1 MFTNI
6 ELAGLFKLVVSGGA
20 RGTIETEW
28 FPNMILDSGIQ
39 YMLSDTRSFNAI
51 AFCSVGSSSEPVEP
65 TQVGLVSHIA
75 RSALNRDAPTFG
87 WDNDG
92 GYNYNVKTIS
102 FARGA
107 AAGNISEISMEIAN
121 NSNSPAAT
129 WCRALVLDEH
139 GSPTTI
145 TVLAD
150 EVLTVTYELRRWF
163 NPPAPHV
170 IQFDNDGET
179 FETTVSYNQGKNYNS
194 DFIGNSLGAE
204 IIANGVAVK
213 SQGWAESQGNPNIS
227 SMDAL
232 SVSVSGSLFPPIYSY
247 ATFTPPIPKTN
258 EFTVSIEQTFSLT
271 RRAP

>member
-1 MFTNI
+1 MVTDI
-6 ELAGLFKLVVSGGA
+6 ELAGLFKLTVSGGA

-39 YMLSDTRSFNAI
+39 YLLSDTKGFNAI

-65 TQVGLVSHIA
+65 TQVGLVSRIA
-75 RSALNRDAPTFG
+75 RSTLDRTTPTNG
-87 WDNDG
+87 WNSDG

-107 AAGNISEISMEIAN
+107 AAGNISEISMEITN
-121 NSNSPAAT
+121 NNNGYSAT
-129 WCRALVLDEH
+129 WCRALVLDQH

-145 TVLAD
+145 TVLSD

-179 FETTVSYNQGKNYNS
+179 FETTVSYNQNKNHS
-194 DFIGNSLGAE
+194 GNFMNESLGAA
-204 IIANGVAVK
+204 IVADGVAVK
-213 SQGWAESQGNPNIS
+213 SQTWTENQGNPSIS
-227 SMDAL
+227 SMNVL
-232 SVSVSGSLFPPIYSY
+232 TVSQSLFPSVSNY
-247 ATFTPPIPKTN
+247 AIFTPPIPKTN
-258 EFTVSIEQTFSLT
+258 EFRVSIEQTFSLS
-271 RRAP
+271 RREP